1 MSAITILLEQA
12 AQAGIDDIKSQMSE
26 LGMDTTGKT
35 SSSLRSSIV
44 GTTKIEIIAEESIL
58 TLVFGRAPGKQ
69 PPIEPIREWVI
80 AKGLPLGL
88 EWHIAKN
95 IGLFGTEIF
104 QGKRKG
110 IDIDRTTKVMID
122 FFIPKIIEI
131 TKEETSKL
139 IVDLYR

>member
-1 MSAITILLEQA
+1 MSAITDLLEKT
-12 AQAGIDDIKSQMSE
+12 AQAGIDDIKAQMAE
-26 LGMDTTGKT
+26 LNMNTSGKT
-35 SSSLRSSIV
+35 ANSLKSSIT
-44 GTTKIEIIAEESIL
+44 GDTKIEILAEQSIL
-58 TLVFGRAPGKQ
+58 TLVFGRGPGKQ
-69 PPIEPIREWVI
+69 PPIDEIRGWVI
-80 AKGLPLGL
+80 AKGLPKGV

-122 FFIPKIIEI
+122 FFIPQIIEI
-131 TKEETSKL
+131 TKEETRNL